1 MQNIMTPKLN
11 MPYFRC
17 EQLIYSHAKIKITQ
31 VFHQV
36 NFEKGK
42 ESSDNI
48 VVLELLNGED
58 ISKAKATSSV

>member
-17 EQLIYSHAKIKITQ
+17 EQLICSHTKIKIAQ
-31 VFHQV
+31 VFRQA